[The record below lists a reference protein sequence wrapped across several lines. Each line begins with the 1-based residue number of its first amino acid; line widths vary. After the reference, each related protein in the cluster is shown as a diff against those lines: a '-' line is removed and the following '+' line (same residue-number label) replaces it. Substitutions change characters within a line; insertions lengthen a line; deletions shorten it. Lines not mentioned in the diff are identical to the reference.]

1 MKIAYDKWR
10 KFLNE
15 QLDPGA
21 SADPQDTESHVH
33 DTEDER
39 INQWNTRHIPAG
51 FYDSE
56 LPTEKAVKSWDKT
69 RDEWS
74 KKDQGRASELYGSS
88 YAMPDAKG
96 SDGGSGYRSW
106 NRFLTKEFLPG
117 TSWEGR
123 EDDYYKEHILPQLT
137 QRANPAATEAGLV
150 HRAQGTTG
158 IENSRVGP
166 QTSFYQRTKGEPQ
179 ISMAYGLQNPSHP
192 TSRNAGGG
200 GTEYVSPEET
210 RRLSAYGDIL
220 RHEIGHGIS
229 DIDLYT
235 GIGNEDRTKMWG
247 ASDTGAEPTVAPDL
261 AGSAMGT
268 MADFQLGKIKQL
280 FPHIPTVGTDYGD
293 PEWTAQY
300 KAQRNAP
307 HDERP
312 EEIYAGLTYQ
322 RAQINRAVDLGL
334 RDSREFTANDVRAM
348 ISSSE
353 EVKGGTTFQ
362 ANDLIRSLR
371 KRALGDRGGSYDGAA
386 KKMSDKEAKSIADQ
400 LNSIAKTS
408 PQQASQPESMVA
420 ENLEKAVF
428 DKWREFLK
436 EEAITSTEV
445 SLYLAPSPIHG
456 EGVFTGKHMPE
467 GTDLGIAHIKQSEG
481 HEVTSLG
488 KYHNHSAT
496 PNCANVLKGD
506 KRHLVALRDI
516 GPDEEITVDYTLQ
529 SDLEQP
535 GDDWL

>member
-1 MKIAYDKWR
+1 MKELHENWR
-10 KFLNE
+10 RFLNE
-15 QLDPGA
+15 QESQDEPKDPPKPPDEPKDLPPTREIPSGFRA
-21 SADPQDTESHVH
+21 GDT
-33 DTEDER
+33 
-39 INQWNTRHIPAG
+39 
-51 FYDSE
+51 
-56 LPTEKAVKSWDKT
+56 PTEQEVKSWDKT
-69 RDEWS
+69 RAEWS
-74 KKDQGRASELYGSS
+74 DRDQWRASELYGSS

-96 SDGGSGYRSW
+96 KGGGSGYRAW
-106 NRFLTKEFLPG
+106 NRFLAKEFLPG

-137 QRANPAATEAGLV
+137 NRSNLQPGDIEHRGQGETGMEHPEVGPWTSYYQRAGPGEDG
-150 HRAQGTTG
+150 GT
-158 IENSRVGP
+158 
-166 QTSFYQRTKGEPQ
+166 
-179 ISMAYGLQNPSHP
+179 ISMAYGLQDPSHP
-192 TSRNAGGG
+192 TARGAGGG

-210 RRLSAYGDIL
+210 RHLSAYGDIL

-235 GIGNEDRTKMWG
+235 GIGNEDRYKMWG
-247 ASDTGAEPTVAPDL
+247 DIDKAGKYHGPTVAPDL
-261 AGSAMGT
+261 AGGSSGT

-280 FPHIPTVGTDYGD
+280 FPHIPTVD
-293 PEWTAQY
+293 PDAKGEDWTAQF
-300 KAQRNAP
+300 KAQRQAP

-312 EEIYAGLTYQ
+312 AEIYAGLTYQ

-334 RDSREFTANDVRAM
+334 RDSREFTADDVRAM

-353 EVKGGTTFQ
+353 EVKGGTTYQ
-362 ANDLIRSLR
+362 ASDLIQSLR
-371 KRALGDRGGSYDGAA
+371 KRALGGQGGSYDAAA

-408 PQQASQPESMVA
+408 PQQTGQPESMVA
-420 ENLEKAVF
+420 ENLEKVIF

-436 EEAITSTEV
+436 EEATVSTEV

-467 GTDLGIAHIKQSEG
+467 GTDLGIAQIKQPEG
-481 HEVTSLG
+481 HDITPLG

-496 PNCANVLKGD
+496 PNCTNVAKGD
-506 KRHLVALRDI
+506 NHHLVTLRDI
-516 GPDEEITVDYTLQ
+516 EPDEEITVDYTLQ

>member
-1 MKIAYDKWR
+1 MKELHENWR
-10 KFLNE
+10 RFLNE
-15 QLDPGA
+15 QESQGEPKDP
-21 SADPQDTESHVH
+21 PP
-33 DTEDER
+33 
-39 INQWNTRHIPAG
+39 TREIPAG
-51 FYDSE
+51 FRAGDTPAE
-56 LPTEKAVKSWDKT
+56 AEIKSWDKT
-69 RDEWS
+69 RGEWS
-74 KKDQGRASELYGSS
+74 ERDQGRASELYGSS
-88 YAMPDAKG
+88 YAMPDAKSAG
-96 SDGGSGYRSW
+96 GGSGYRSW

-150 HRAQGTTG
+150 HRGQGETG
-158 IENSRVGP
+158 IEHPEVGP
-166 QTSFYQRTKGEPQ
+166 QTSFYQRAKGKPQ
-179 ISMAYGLQNPSHP
+179 ISMAYGLQDPSHP
-192 TSRNAGGG
+192 TARVAGGG

-210 RRLSAYGDIL
+210 RGLSAYGDIL

-235 GIGNEDRTKMWG
+235 GIGNEDRSKMWG
-247 ASDTGAEPTVAPDL
+247 ATGTGAEPTVAPDL
-261 AGSAMGT
+261 KGAFGT
-268 MADFQLGKIKQL
+268 MADRQLGKIKQL
-280 FPHIPTVGTDYGD
+280 FPHIPTVD
-293 PEWTAQY
+293 PEAMGEDWTTQF
-300 KAQRNAP
+300 KAQRQAP

-322 RAQINRAVDLGL
+322 RAQINRAADLGL
-334 RDSREFTANDVRAM
+334 RDSREFTADDVRAM

-353 EVKGGTTFQ
+353 EVRGGTTLQ
-362 ANDLIRSLR
+362 ASDLIQSLR
-371 KRALGDRGGSYDGAA
+371 KRALGGQGGSYDDAA

-400 LNSIAKTS
+400 LNSIAKTN
-408 PQQASQPESMVA
+408 PQQTGRPESMVA

-428 DKWREFLK
+428 DRWRKFLK

-467 GTDLGIAHIKQSEG
+467 GTDLGIAQIKQPEG
-481 HEVTSLG
+481 HDITPLG
-488 KYHNHSAT
+488 KYHNHSAA
-496 PNCANVLKGD
+496 PNCTNVTKGD
-506 KRHLVALRDI
+506 NHHLVALRDI
-516 GPDEEITVDYTLQ
+516 EPDEEITVDYTLQ